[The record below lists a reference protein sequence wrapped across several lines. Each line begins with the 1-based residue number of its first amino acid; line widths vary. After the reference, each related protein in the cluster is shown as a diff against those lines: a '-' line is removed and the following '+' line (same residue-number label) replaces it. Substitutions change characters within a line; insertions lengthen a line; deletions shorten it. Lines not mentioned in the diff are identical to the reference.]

1 MRIVYPLLW
10 SRPNRRACSEQSMN
24 TIAALARQG
33 HDMTLLMPRGASD
46 PEVTADDLRAYFDV
60 EGEFR
65 VVQRPSRWTGE
76 SLARSLMWL
85 RQVRREP
92 VLRGADLLY
101 SRIPA
106 MLALGRLSPLPF
118 VSDHYRPWPDDL
130 PAIRPLIRRT
140 ARHHRSLGIV
150 THSHFAAESYRR
162 IGVAPEHLL
171 VAHNGAEPRRRGRA
185 VTKAEA
191 RSRLGLPAGRPIA
204 AYAGR
209 LNTLKG
215 LDQILALASLH
226 PNTLFLLI
234 GSEGD
239 GPVEREA
246 AAHPN
251 VHVVGW
257 QAPAEL
263 PVWLSAADLLLIP
276 PSRAPLEKHRN
287 CVLPL
292 KLFAYLAAGRP
303 ILAPIAPDTAELLR
317 DGENALLVPPDEPAA
332 AAAALDH
339 ILGDPALANRLAA
352 NARLGSQTLT
362 WDARA
367 ERIGAFLDA
376 RLDAQR
382 SQYRST
388 VAPPR
393 SATTGA
399 VHAPTTAGK

>member
-10 SRPNRRACSEQSMN
+10 SRPNRRACSEQSIS

-33 HDMTLLMPRGASD
+33 HDMTVLIPRGTGD
-46 PEVTADDLRAYFDV
+46 PGIAAGDLRAYFDV

-65 VVQRPSRWTGE
+65 VVQRASPWAGE

-85 RQVRREP
+85 RQVRRDPE
-92 VLRGADLLY
+92 LRGADVLY

-106 MLALGRLSPLPF
+106 MLALGGLSPLPF
-118 VSDHYRPWPDDL
+118 ATDHYRPWPNDL
-130 PAIRPLIRRT
+130 PAIRALIRRT
-140 ARHHRSLGIV
+140 ARHRRCLGIV
-150 THSHFAAESYRR
+150 THSHFTAESYRR

-171 VAHNGAEPRRRGRA
+171 VAHNGAEPRRMGVSLA
-185 VTKAEA
+185 KAEA
-191 RSRLGLPAGRPIA
+191 RSRLGLPADRAIA
-204 AYAGR
+204 AYSGR
-209 LNTLKG
+209 LNALKG
-215 LDQILALASLH
+215 LDQVLALARLR
-226 PNTLFLLI
+226 PETLFLLI

-246 AAHPN
+246 AAYSN

-276 PSRAPLEKHRN
+276 TSRAPLEKHRN

-303 ILAPIAPDTAELLR
+303 ILAPVAPDTAELLR
-317 DGENALLVPPDEPAA
+317 DGENALLVPPDEPAV
-332 AAAALDH
+332 AAAALDR
-339 ILGDPALANRLAA
+339 ILGDPALAERLAA
-352 NARLGSQTLT
+352 NARLRSETLT

-367 ERIGAFLDA
+367 ERIGAFLEA

-399 VHAPTTAGK
+399 VHAPTAAGK